1 MCGDPGIG
9 LIFLFIIMNERSY
22 LILDLVRSKVLNLN
36 QTESILASCLFGLL
50 AQNPIQYAGKS
61 YYMADYKNVSA
72 YCPILPNKV
81 DTLRRLY
88 KSLEKVGLI
97 QLIKIDNHVYF
108 TPSQM
113 LRDWGTVYKSVE
125 AEKIPQTGV
134 KSVETENNTMK
145 AEKIPVE
152 AEKIPPYINNII
164 NNINNYNNNNIDAS
178 QKNFASHTPDDESKT
193 KTKKTLFRNS
203 EVAKMVKEGAN
214 GELDYSEFEEKFSSP
229 EFANIDLVYY
239 FHAVADWS
247 DQKDMKRTKN
257 GWLATVRNFIRGD
270 AEKNKVKLKPQQNNN
285 GFDMEGALKFLNN
298 DF

>member
-1 MCGDPGIG
+1 
-9 LIFLFIIMNERSY
+9 
-22 LILDLVRSKVLNLN
+22 
-36 QTESILASCLFGLL
+36 
-50 AQNPIQYAGKS
+50 
-61 YYMADYKNVSA
+61 MADYKNVSV
-72 YCPILPNKV
+72 YCPILPDKV
-81 DTLRRLY
+81 DTLRRIY

-97 QLIKIDNHVYF
+97 QLIKLDNHVFF

-113 LRDWGTVYKSVE
+113 LRDWGTVYKSVDAE
-125 AEKIPQTGV
+125 NNPQAGFKSVDAEK
-134 KSVETENNTMK
+134 NTMK
-145 AEKIPVE
+145 AEKNPQI
-152 AEKIPPYINNII
+152 AEKNPPYNNII
-164 NNINNYNNNNIDAS
+164 NNINNYNNNNIDAK
-178 QKNFASHTPDDESKT
+178 QKDFASQTHDDEP

-203 EVAKMVKEGAN
+203 EVAKMVKEDAN
-214 GELDYSEFEEKFSSP
+214 GELDYSEFEAKFASP

>member
-1 MCGDPGIG
+1 
-9 LIFLFIIMNERSY
+9 MNERSY
-22 LILDLVRSKVLNLN
+22 LILDLVRSKVLCLN

-61 YYMADYKNVSA
+61 YYIADYKNVSV

-88 KSLEKVGLI
+88 KNLEKVGLI
-97 QLIKIDNHVYF
+97 QLIKIDNHIYF

-113 LRDWGTVYKSVE
+113 LRDWGTVYKSDVS
-125 AEKIPQTGV
+125 EKNPQTGI

-145 AEKIPVE
+145 AEKNPVE
-152 AEKIPPYINNII
+152 AEKNPPYNNII
-164 NNINNYNNNNIDAS
+164 NNINNYNNIDAS
-178 QKNFASHTPDDESKT
+178 QKNFASHAPEEP

-203 EVAKMVKEGAN
+203 EVYKMVKEGAN

-239 FHAVADWS
+239 FHAVSDWS

-270 AEKNKVKLKPQQNNN
+270 ASKNKVKLKPQHENNN
-285 GFDMEGALKFLNN
+285 NNFDIEGALKFLNN

>member
-1 MCGDPGIG
+1 
-9 LIFLFIIMNERSY
+9 
-22 LILDLVRSKVLNLN
+22 
-36 QTESILASCLFGLL
+36 
-50 AQNPIQYAGKS
+50 
-61 YYMADYKNVSA
+61 MADYKNVSV

-113 LRDWGTVYKSVE
+113 LRDWGTIYKSAEAEKNPQTGIKSVE
-125 AEKIPQTGV
+125 A
-134 KSVETENNTMK
+134 ENNTMK
-145 AEKIPVE
+145 AEKNPVK
-152 AEKIPPYINNII
+152 AEKNPPYNNII

-178 QKNFASHTPDDESKT
+178 QKNFASHAPDEEP

-229 EFANIDLVYY
+229 EFSKIDLVYY

-270 AEKNKVKLKPQQNNN
+270 AEKNKVKLKPQHNDNN
-285 GFDMEGALKFLNN
+285 FDMEGALKFLNN

>member
-1 MCGDPGIG
+1 
-9 LIFLFIIMNERSY
+9 MNERSY
-22 LILDLVRSKVLNLN
+22 LILDLVRSKVLGLN

-61 YYMADYKNVSA
+61 YYMADYKNVSV

-88 KSLEKVGLI
+88 KNLEKVGLI
-97 QLIKIDNHVYF
+97 QLIKFDNHVFF

-113 LRDWGTVYKSVE
+113 LRDWGTIYKS
-125 AEKIPQTGV
+125 AETEKNPQAGI
-134 KSVETENNTMK
+134 KSVETEKNTTK
-145 AEKIPVE
+145 AEKNPVE
-152 AEKIPPYINNII
+152 AEKNPPYINNII
-164 NNINNYNNNNIDAS
+164 NNINNYNNNNNIDAK
-178 QKNFASHTPDDESKT
+178 QKDFASQTPDNET

-203 EVAKMVKEGAN
+203 EVAKMVKEDAN

-285 GFDMEGALKFLNN
+285 SFDMEGALKFLNN

>member
-1 MCGDPGIG
+1 
-9 LIFLFIIMNERSY
+9 
-22 LILDLVRSKVLNLN
+22 
-36 QTESILASCLFGLL
+36 
-50 AQNPIQYAGKS
+50 
-61 YYMADYKNVSA
+61 MADYKNVSA

-88 KSLEKVGLI
+88 KNLEKVGLI
-97 QLIKIDNHVYF
+97 QLIKIENHVYF

-113 LRDWGTVYKSVE
+113 LRDWGTIYKSVE
-125 AEKIPQTGV
+125 AEKIPQAGK
-134 KSVETENNTMK
+134 KSVETEKNTMK
-145 AEKIPVE
+145 AEKIPME
-152 AEKIPPYINNII
+152 AEKIPPYINNIN
-164 NNINNYNNNNIDAS
+164 NNINYYNNNIDAS
-178 QKNFASHTPDDESKT
+178 QKNFASHSHDDEP

-203 EVAKMVKEGAN
+203 EVAKMVKEDAN

-270 AEKNKVKLKPQQNNN
+270 AEKNKVKLKPQQNDNN
-285 GFDMEGALKFLNN
+285 FDMEGALKFLNN

>member
-1 MCGDPGIG
+1 
-9 LIFLFIIMNERSY
+9 MNERSY

-193 KTKKTLFRNS
+193 KKTLFRNS

-229 EFANIDLVYY
+229 EFANIDLIYY

-270 AEKNKVKLKPQQNNN
+270 AEKNKLKLKPQQNNN

>member
-1 MCGDPGIG
+1 
-9 LIFLFIIMNERSY
+9 MNERSY
-22 LILDLVRSKVLNLN
+22 LILDLVRSKVLGLN

-50 AQNPIQYAGKS
+50 AQNPLQYAGKS

-88 KSLEKVGLI
+88 KNLEKVGLI
-97 QLIKIDNHVYF
+97 QLIKIENHVYF

-113 LRDWGTVYKSVE
+113 LRDWGTIYKSVE
-125 AEKIPQTGV
+125 AEKIPQAGK
-134 KSVETENNTMK
+134 KSVETEKNTMK

-152 AEKIPPYINNII
+152 AEKNPPYINNIN
-164 NNINNYNNNNIDAS
+164 NNINYYNNNIDAS
-178 QKNFASHTPDDESKT
+178 QKNFASHSQDEEP

-203 EVAKMVKEGAN
+203 EVAKMVKEDAN

-270 AEKNKVKLKPQQNNN
+270 AEKNKVKLKPQHNDNN
-285 GFDMEGALKFLNN
+285 FDMEGALKFLNN

>member
-1 MCGDPGIG
+1 
-9 LIFLFIIMNERSY
+9 MNERSY
-22 LILDLVRSKVLNLN
+22 LILDLVRSKVLDLN

-61 YYMADYKNVSA
+61 YYMADYRNVSV

-88 KSLEKVGLI
+88 KNLEKVGLI

-125 AEKIPQTGV
+125 AEKNPQTGI
-134 KSVETENNTMK
+134 KSVR
-145 AEKIPVE
+145 AEKNTVE
-152 AEKIPPYINNII
+152 AEKNPQIAEKNPPYNNIN

-178 QKNFASHTPDDESKT
+178 QKDFASQTHDEKSKA
-193 KTKKTLFRNS
+193 KKTLFRNS
-203 EVAKMVKEGAN
+203 EVYDMVKEGAN
-214 GELDYSEFEEKFSSP
+214 GELDYSEFEEKFASP

-270 AEKNKVKLKPQQNNN
+270 AEKNKVKLKPQYSKNDN

>member
-1 MCGDPGIG
+1 
-9 LIFLFIIMNERSY
+9 
-22 LILDLVRSKVLNLN
+22 
-36 QTESILASCLFGLL
+36 
-50 AQNPIQYAGKS
+50 
-61 YYMADYKNVSA
+61 MADYKNVSV

-88 KSLEKVGLI
+88 KNLEKVGLI
-97 QLIKIDNHVYF
+97 QLIKLDNHVYF

-113 LRDWGTVYKSVE
+113 LRDWGTIYKSAEAEKNPQTGIKSVE
-125 AEKIPQTGV
+125 A
-134 KSVETENNTMK
+134 ENNTMK
-145 AEKIPVE
+145 AEKNPVK
-152 AEKIPPYINNII
+152 AEKNPPYNNII

-178 QKNFASHTPDDESKT
+178 QKNFASHAPDEEP

-270 AEKNKVKLKPQQNNN
+270 AEKNKVKLKPQHENKNNN
-285 GFDMEGALKFLNN
+285 FDIEGALKFLNN